1 MSAPGAT
8 SMNNSVTSN
17 NSSMDG
23 SFSGSSIS
31 LKSSV
36 TMPKQHKH
44 RHSIDT
50 DPSAET
56 MQLHV
61 QIASVAL
68 VVLHEDILSSGI
80 EGLTKASVRVM
91 KSTAENF
98 FDKLGLFVTSGF
110 GNKDFEKATKIFED
124 ACQQSHLR

>member
-1 MSAPGAT
+1 ME
-8 SMNNSVTSN
+8 
-17 NSSMDG
+17 G

-36 TMPKQHKH
+36 TNIPRQHKH

-56 MQLHV
+56 MQLHIQV
-61 QIASVAL
+61 ASIAL
-68 VVLHEDILSSGI
+68 VLLHDDILATGI
-80 EGLTKASVRVM
+80 EGYGLTKTSVKVM

-98 FDKLGLFVTSGF
+98 FENLGFFVTSGF
-110 GNKDFEKATKIFED
+110 GNKDFEKVSKLFEN